1 MVTRI
6 LTALVL
12 LGFVIPFVA
21 LAAPQW
27 FFYFVAGVFAIVLW
41 EWLRLLDVPKGAV
54 IALPVAFL
62 TSLILVVSDPWLDFG
77 PVAMFLIGFACLGWC
92 VVLLGAL
99 SGKWVPGRLVGSV
112 WAYLASLAAF
122 FAIWVAYQ
130 DGLASLFLAIILVWV
145 ADSGAYF
152 FGKWFGRMRLAPSI
166 SPGKTWEGVLGAVVL
181 SMLVMLS
188 LASWLPYGWNW
199 AAANRWGY
207 VFLAMMVLAFTVLSV
222 AGDLFQSLLKR
233 RAGVKDSGNLL
244 PGHGGLYDRLDAA
257 LVVLP
262 FTVFAQLWA
271 ESRL

>member
-1 MVTRI
+1 LFTRI

-12 LGFVIPFVA
+12 LGFIVPFAA
-21 LAAPQW
+21 LAAPSW
-27 FFYFVAGVFAIVLW
+27 FFYFVALIFAILLW
-41 EWLRLLDVPKGAV
+41 EWLRLLQVPNGVV

-62 TSLILVVSDPWLDFG
+62 TSLVLVIADRWLDFWSVALLVVS
-77 PVAMFLIGFACLGWC
+77 ISCIGWC
-92 VVLLGAL
+92 VVLVGAL
-99 SGKWVPGRLVGSV
+99 SGRWVPGRLLGSA
-112 WAYLASLAAF
+112 WAYLACLGAF
-122 FAIWVAYQ
+122 FAVWLAYQ
-130 DGLASLFLAIILVWV
+130 DSLLSLFLAVVVVWI

-152 FGKWFGRMRLAPSI
+152 AGKWFGRMRLAPSI
-166 SPGKTWEGVLGAVVL
+166 SPGKTWEGVLGAVLLNMVVL
-181 SMLVMLS
+181 VG

-199 AAANRWGY
+199 ATAFRWGHP
-207 VFLAMMVLAFTVLSV
+207 VLAMAVLAFTLLSV

-262 FTVFAQLWA
+262 FTVLTQLWA

>member
-77 PVAMFLIGFACLGWC
+77 PVAVFLIGFACLGWC
-92 VVLLGAL
+92 VVLLGTL
-99 SGKWVPGRLVGSV
+99 SGKWAPGRLVGSV

-199 AAANRWGY
+199 AVANRWGY

-222 AGDLFQSLLKR
+222 AGDLFQSLIKR

-257 LVVLP
+257 LVVVP

>member
-1 MVTRI
+1 M
-6 LTALVL
+6 L

-27 FFYFVAGVFAIVLW
+27 FFYFVALVFAIVLW
-41 EWLRLLDVPKGAV
+41 EWLRLLDVPRGAV

-62 TSLILVVSDPWLDFG
+62 TSLILVVSDPWVDFG
-77 PVAMFLIGFACLGWC
+77 AIAVFLIGFACLGWC
-92 VVLLGAL
+92 VILFGSLTGAWLPGKFLGSL
-99 SGKWVPGRLVGSV
+99 
-112 WAYLASLAAF
+112 WAYIASLAAF
-122 FAIWVAYQ
+122 SAIWVAYQ
-130 DGLASLFLAIILVWV
+130 DSLLSLFLAIVLVWI

-152 FGKWFGRMRLAPSI
+152 FGKWFGRVRLAPSI

-181 SMLVMLS
+181 TMLVMLS

-199 AAANRWGY
+199 ATAHRWGY
-207 VFLAMMVLAFTVLSV
+207 PLLAITVLAFSVLSV

-262 FTVFAQLWA
+262 FTVLTQLWA

>member
-21 LAAPQW
+21 LAAPHW
-27 FFYFVAGVFAIVLW
+27 FFYFVAVVFATVLW

-62 TSLILVVSDPWLDFG
+62 TSLILVVSDPWVDFG
-77 PVAMFLIGFACLGWC
+77 TIAVFLIGFACLGWC
-92 VVLLGAL
+92 VILFGSLTGAWLPGKLLGSL
-99 SGKWVPGRLVGSV
+99 
-112 WAYLASLAAF
+112 WAYFASLAAF
-122 FAIWVAYQ
+122 SAIWVAYQ
-130 DGLASLFLAIILVWV
+130 DSLLSLFLAIVLVWI

-152 FGKWFGRMRLAPSI
+152 FGKWFGRVRLAPSI

-181 SMLVMLS
+181 SMLIMLS

-199 AAANRWGY
+199 ATAYRWGY
-207 VFLAMMVLAFTVLSV
+207 PILAMTVFGFTLLSV

-262 FTVFAQLWA
+262 FTVVTQLWA

>member
-1 MVTRI
+1 LVTRI

-21 LAAPQW
+21 LAAPHW
-27 FFYFVAGVFAIVLW
+27 FFYFVAVVFATVLW

-77 PVAMFLIGFACLGWC
+77 PVAVVLIGFGCLGWC

-99 SGKWVPGRLVGSV
+99 SGKWVPGKLLGSL
-112 WAYLASLAAF
+112 WAYFASLAAF
-122 FAIWVAYQ
+122 SAIWVAYQ
-130 DGLASLFLAIILVWV
+130 DSLLSLFLAIVLVWI

-181 SMLVMLS
+181 TMLVMLG

-199 AAANRWGY
+199 ATAQRWGY
-207 VFLAMMVLAFTVLSV
+207 PLLAITVLAFTVLSV

-262 FTVFAQLWA
+262 FTVVTQLWA

>member
-1 MVTRI
+1 LFTRI

-12 LGFVIPFVA
+12 LGFIVPFVA
-21 LAAPQW
+21 LAAPNW
-27 FFYFVAGVFAIVLW
+27 FFYFIAFTFAILLW
-41 EWLRLLDVPKGAV
+41 EWLRLLQVPSGVV

-62 TSLILVVSDPWLDFG
+62 TSLVLVIADPWLDFWS
-77 PVAMFLIGFACLGWC
+77 VALLLVSISCFGWC
-92 VVLLGAL
+92 VVLAGAL
-99 SGKWVPGRLVGSV
+99 SGRWVPGRLLGSA
-112 WAYLASLAAF
+112 WAYLASLGAF
-122 FAIWVAYQ
+122 SAVWLAYQ
-130 DGLASLFLAIILVWV
+130 DSLLSLLLAIVVVWI

-152 FGKWFGRMRLAPSI
+152 TGKWFGRMRLAPSI

-181 SMLVMLS
+181 NMVVLVG
-188 LASWLPYGWNW
+188 LASWLPHGWNW
-199 AAANRWGY
+199 ATAYRWGY
-207 VFLAMMVLAFTVLSV
+207 PALAMAVLVFTLLSV

-262 FTVFAQLWA
+262 FTVLTQLWA